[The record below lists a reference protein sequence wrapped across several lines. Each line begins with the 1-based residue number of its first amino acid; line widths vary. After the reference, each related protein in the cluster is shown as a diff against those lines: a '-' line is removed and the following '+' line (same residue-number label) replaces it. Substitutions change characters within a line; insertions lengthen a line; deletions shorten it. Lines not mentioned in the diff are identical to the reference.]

1 MNRTAACVT
10 LVVQAL
16 FGAAVQAQE
25 WVPANGEG
33 AVSLT
38 YENYCNVGHYDVFGR
53 PNTNGGTHSSILLAE
68 FDYALTDKIGVNVTL
83 PFIAS
88 KYTGSETYLVGGN
101 LTARGP
107 LDDGT
112 YHGSFQDVRIELR
125 HSFALGPVDAAPF
138 LAVVI
143 PTHGYE
149 TVGEAVPGRHR
160 HDFQAGVAAGG
171 AVLPF
176 APATSFHVRYGFA
189 AAELVN
195 GFTHARSNIEV
206 SGEYA
211 VMRRLVLNGSAGWQ
225 ITHSAPG
232 IRQLAGDWVHHD
244 RLIGASYTNLGGG
257 LSLAL
262 TRSTSLHAAWVQ
274 TVKGHDGAHRSGMF
288 ASGLTWTFGGGLQ
301 GLGGQ

>member
-1 MNRTAACVT
+1 MNWSAT
-10 LVVQAL
+10 LVVLAGPAL
-16 FGAAVQAQE
+16 FAPAVLAQE
-25 WVPANGEG
+25 WVPAKGQG
-33 AVSLT
+33 SVSIT
-38 YENYCNVGHYDVFGR
+38 YENYCNVGHYDVLGR
-53 PNTNGGTHSSILLAE
+53 QNTNGGTHSSIVLAQV
-68 FDYALTDKIGVNVTL
+68 DYGITGKLGVNVTL

-88 KYTGSETYLVGGN
+88 KYTGSETYFVGGN

-112 YHGSFQDVRIELR
+112 YHGAFQDLRIELR
-125 HSFALGPVDAAPF
+125 RRFALGPVDAAPF
-138 LAVVI
+138 VAVVI

-171 AVLPF
+171 AMLPF
-176 APATSFHVRYGFA
+176 LPATSLHARYGFA
-189 AAELVN
+189 AAELVY

-206 SGEYA
+206 SGEHM
-211 VMRRLVLNGSAGWQ
+211 VTRRLVLNGSAGWQ

-232 IRQLAGDWVHHD
+232 IRELAGDWVHHD
-244 RLIGASYTNLGGG
+244 RLIGASYTNVGGG
-257 LSLAL
+257 FSLLL
-262 TRSTSLHAAWVQ
+262 TRSASLHAAWVQ

-288 ASGLTWTFGGGLQ
+288 ASGLTWDFGGGLK